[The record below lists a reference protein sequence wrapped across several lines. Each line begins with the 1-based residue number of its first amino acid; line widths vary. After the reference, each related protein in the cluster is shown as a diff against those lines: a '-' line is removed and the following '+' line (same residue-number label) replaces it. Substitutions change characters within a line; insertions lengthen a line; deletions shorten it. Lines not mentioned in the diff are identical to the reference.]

1 MANPVELVLLLD
13 SSGSL
18 GASGWANIEDA
29 YVDLFNTLTPEELN
43 GDLSVSVIQFASGA
57 WIRWD
62 LTPLDDQADVNTL
75 TNTISDM
82 YFTKGATHTRT
93 AIETAMDVFNQQGTD
108 GSRKIISLVTDG
120 NPYPMHTQNP
130 SDLGG
135 TLDALGI
142 EMYIMGIGNDWNPN
156 IISALVDDEDT
167 DIMEF
172 GSTAMAQHYGAI
184 FDYAAATPE
193 PATMSLLAVGGIVA
207 LARRKRRQR

>member
-1 MANPVELVLLLD
+1 MADPVELVLLLD

-18 GASGWANIEDA
+18 GSSGWANIEDA

-43 GDLSVSVIQFASGA
+43 GDLSVSIVQFASGA
-57 WIRWD
+57 WVRWD

-75 TNTISDM
+75 TSTIRHMS
-82 YFTKGATHTRT
+82 YTQGTTHTRD
-93 AIETAMDVFNQQGTD
+93 AIETAMDVFSQQGTD

-120 NPYPMHTQNP
+120 NPYPMRTQNP

-142 EMYIMGIGNDWNPN
+142 EVYIMGIGDNWTPS

-172 GSTAMAQHYGAI
+172 GSMIMAQHYGAI
-184 FDYAAATPE
+184 FDYAAVPE

-207 LARRKRRQR
+207 LARRRRRKA